1 VKQSVLSTPRPVPSR
16 LIPVLG
22 AAVVVALALPV
33 FIVADWPLR
42 GWALGAVLWA
52 ALTGLS
58 IVIAQLRKRAPGVSS
73 SVLHAVELFVK
84 AVAVLAV
91 VVAAAKSDRNVAIG
105 AVLVYALAYTLEL
118 ALSVATY
125 FGSEK

>member
-1 VKQSVLSTPRPVPSR
+1 MKQSVLSTPRPVPSR

-22 AAVVVALALPV
+22 AALVVALALPV

-73 SVLHAVELFVK
+73 SVLQALELFVK